1 MNQGDNQ
8 VPLLPVDFDIDS
20 SLWEDD
26 CAFG

>member
-8 VPLLPVDFDIDS
+8 MPLLPVDFDIDW

-26 CAFG
+26 WAFG